1 MGKLATMKAGAPLLL
16 LALQLLIP
24 AGVAFSLP
32 RRHRPPSLSSD
43 EKPAAAPF
51 SDNER
56 IVVGEDQRKFSR
68 KTSAITSA
76 ASLTLLS
83 FAPVAWA
90 AADAATVQ
98 EGDDSLLSIAGILVA
113 FSGYALVMKEGG
125 KPDDEDLV
133 EENNR
138 DEETTTTDRE

>member
-1 MGKLATMKAGAPLLL
+1 MKAGAPLLL

-24 AGVAFSLP
+24 AGFAFSIP

-56 IVVGEDQRKFSR
+56 IVVGEDQRHDSKFRR

-83 FAPVAWA
+83 FAPAAWAA

-113 FSGYALVMKEGG
+113 FSGYAFVMKEGG

-133 EENNR
+133 EEKKN
-138 DEETTTTDRE
+138 DDVTTTDRE